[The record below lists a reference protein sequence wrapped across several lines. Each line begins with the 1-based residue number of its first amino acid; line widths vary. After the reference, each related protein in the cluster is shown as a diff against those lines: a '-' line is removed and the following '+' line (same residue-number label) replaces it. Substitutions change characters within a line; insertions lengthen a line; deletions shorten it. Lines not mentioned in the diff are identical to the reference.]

1 MIGNEPTLFRKLDK
15 DPADV
20 KGILK
25 TVYKALK
32 EKGYDVK
39 NQIVGYIMSGDPGYI
54 TSHNGARALIDNV
67 ERDEILEEFV
77 DFYITNKLEKEQ
89 D

>member
-1 MIGNEPTLFRKLDK
+1 MNNNEPTLFRKLEK
-15 DPADV
+15 DPTDV
-20 KGILK
+20 KQILK
-25 TVYKALK
+25 VVYQALK

-39 NQIVGYIMSGDPGYI
+39 NQLVGYIMSGDPGYI

-77 DFYITNKLEKEQ
+77 EFYIINKLEKEN
-89 D
+89 